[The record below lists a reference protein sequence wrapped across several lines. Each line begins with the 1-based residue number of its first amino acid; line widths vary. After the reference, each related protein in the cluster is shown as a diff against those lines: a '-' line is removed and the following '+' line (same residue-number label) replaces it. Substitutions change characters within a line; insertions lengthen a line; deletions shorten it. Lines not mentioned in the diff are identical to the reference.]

1 LRQTDTYLEKG
12 ELIMEE
18 TLIQTFKRYYADYRA
33 ATNVDESFSDAYQ
46 ALAYHVIEQT
56 GQLAQEGNVAEIQNV
71 VREFTE
77 IRNSTGGS
85 NDSLKDSFEQELVEN
100 MLNRVS
106 H

>member
-1 LRQTDTYLEKG
+1 MG
-12 ELIMEE
+12 E
-18 TLIQTFKRYYADYRA
+18 TLIETFKRYYADYRT
-33 ATNVDESFSDAYQ
+33 ATDADQSFADAYQ

-56 GQLAQEGNVAEIQNV
+56 GRLAQEGNLADIQNV

-77 IRNSTGGS
+77 IRHATGGS

-100 MLNRVS
+100 VLDRVS